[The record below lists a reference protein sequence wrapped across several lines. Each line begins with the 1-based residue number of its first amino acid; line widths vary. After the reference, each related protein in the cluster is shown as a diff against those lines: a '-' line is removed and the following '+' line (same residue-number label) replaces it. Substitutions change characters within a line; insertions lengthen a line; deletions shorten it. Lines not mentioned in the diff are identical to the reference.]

1 MAFNLDRFK
10 SNLDSYGYLK
20 NNIFEVGVQT
30 PNFMLGSVLNNN
42 GNISSMTDLNNI
54 MKFRIDQTSVPGVS
68 ILSGD
73 HAIYGVGPSQKMPY
87 GAFFHDI
94 TFSILLDRKADFW
107 NFWYNW
113 VRYIYEF
120 NGTEPNSRNFN
131 IGGADGS
138 YRTPGFTT
146 RYKDDY
152 SSMMQIIMYDTTGN
166 VVQRVNL
173 YEAFPSSVR
182 EIPLSWNDH
191 GDLLRIAVSITYS
204 HFSIEGSSFSNIP
217 VRNPPSI
224 SGSITINP
232 SISGSITINL

>member
-1 MAFNLDRFK
+1 MPFNIDSFK

-30 PNFMLGSVLNNN
+30 PNFMLGGVLNNN
-42 GNISSMTDLNNI
+42 GILSSPTTINNM

-73 HAIYGVGPSQKMPY
+73 HPIYGVGPTQKMPY

-94 TFSILLDRKADFW
+94 TFSILLDKKADLW
-107 NFWYNW
+107 QFWYNW
-113 VRYIYEF
+113 VRYIFEF

-131 IGGADGS
+131 IAGGVGS
-138 YRTPGFTT
+138 ERTPAFTT

-152 SSMMQIIMYDTTGN
+152 SSTMQIVMYDTNGN
-166 VVQRVNL
+166 VVQRINL

-204 HFSIEGSSFSNIP
+204 NFSIEGSNFNLPTPKTIP
-217 VRNPPSI
+217 TTRKRRA
-224 SGSITINP
+224 

>member
-20 NNIFEVGVQT
+20 NNVFEVGVQT

-42 GNISSMTDLNNI
+42 GNISSMTDINNF

-73 HAIYGVGPSQKMPY
+73 HAIYGVGPTQKMPY

-94 TFSILLDRKADFW
+94 TFSILLDKKADLW

-131 IGGADGS
+131 IGGGEGS
-138 YRTPGFTT
+138 QRTPAFTT

-152 SSMMQIIMYDTTGN
+152 SSMMQIVMYDTTGN
-166 VVQRVNL
+166 VVQKVNL

-217 VRNPPSI
+217 VKNPSANPRKLRASV
-224 SGSITINP
+224 SGSV
-232 SISGSITINL
+232 TINL

>member
-42 GNISSMTDLNNI
+42 GNVSSMSNLNNV

-68 ILSGD
+68 LLSGD
-73 HAIYGVGPSQKMPY
+73 HALYGVGPTQKMPY

-94 TFSILLDRKADFW
+94 TFSILLDKKADLW
-107 NFWYNW
+107 QFWYNW
-113 VRYIYEF
+113 VRYIFEF

-131 IGGADGS
+131 IGGVDSS
-138 YRTPGFTT
+138 YRTPGFTA

-152 SSMMQIIMYDTTGN
+152 SSMMQIVMYDTTGH

-204 HFSIEGSSFSNIP
+204 HFSIEGSNFSNIP
-217 VRNPPSI
+217 AKEASSNPRKLRAPV
-224 SGSITINP
+224 SGSVTIN
-232 SISGSITINL
+232 I

>member
-10 SNLDSYGYLK
+10 SNLDSHGYLK
-20 NNIFEVGVQT
+20 NNVFEVGVQT

-42 GNISSMTDLNNI
+42 GNVSSMTDLNNV

-73 HAIYGVGPSQKMPY
+73 HAIYGVGPTQKMPY

-94 TFSILLDRKADFW
+94 TFSILLDKKADLW

-131 IGGADGS
+131 IGGSDGS

-152 SSMMQIIMYDTTGN
+152 SSMMQIVMYDTSGN
-166 VVQRVNL
+166 IVQRVNL

-204 HFSIEGSSFSNIP
+204 HFSIEGSSFTNKPII
-217 VRNPPSI
+217 NPPANPRKLRASV
-224 SGSITINP
+224 SGSV
-232 SISGSITINL
+232 TINL

>member
-1 MAFNLDRFK
+1 MPFNIDSFK

-30 PNFMLGSVLNNN
+30 PNFMLGGVLNNN
-42 GNISSMTDLNNI
+42 GILSSPTTINNM

-73 HAIYGVGPSQKMPY
+73 HPIYGVGPTQKMPY

-94 TFSILLDRKADFW
+94 TFSILLDKKADLW
-107 NFWYNW
+107 QFWYNW
-113 VRYIYEF
+113 VRYIFEF

-131 IGGADGS
+131 IAGGVGS
-138 YRTPGFTT
+138 ERTPAFTT

-152 SSMMQIIMYDTTGN
+152 SSTMQIVMYDINGN
-166 VVQRVNL
+166 VVQRINL

-204 HFSIEGSSFSNIP
+204 HFSIEGSNFNLP
-217 VRNPPSI
+217 TPKTTPTTRKRRA
-224 SGSITINP
+224 

>member
-1 MAFNLDRFK
+1 MAFNIDRFK

-30 PNFMLGSVLNNN
+30 PNFMLGGNLNNN
-42 GNISSMTDLNNI
+42 GSFNSTRNINDML
-54 MKFRIDQTSVPGVS
+54 KFRIDQTSVPGIS
-68 ILSGD
+68 LLSGD
-73 HAIYGVGPSQKMPY
+73 TAIYGVGPTQKMPY

-94 TFSILLDRKADFW
+94 TFSILLDKKADLW
-107 NFWYNW
+107 QFWYNW
-113 VRYIYEF
+113 VRYIFEF
-120 NGTEPNSRNFN
+120 NGSEASSFNTRPGGGDIINSQPR
-131 IGGADGS
+131 
-138 YRTPGFTT
+138 FTT

-152 SSMMQIIMYDTTGN
+152 TSTMQIIMYNTTGE

-204 HFSIEGSSFSNIP
+204 NFSIEGSGFDNLPYTPS
-217 VRNPPSI
+217 RNPRKRRSPVSA
-224 SGSITINP
+224 
-232 SISGSITINL
+232 SITINL